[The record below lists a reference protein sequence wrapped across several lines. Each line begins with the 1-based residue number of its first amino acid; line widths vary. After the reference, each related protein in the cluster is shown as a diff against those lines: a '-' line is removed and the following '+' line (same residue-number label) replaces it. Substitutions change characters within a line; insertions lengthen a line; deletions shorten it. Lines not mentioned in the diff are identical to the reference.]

1 MPPPGQM
8 ARRKGKKRSRRRK
21 TFSLLNALEAY
32 VYATILTEGVAG
44 TSPYGFI
51 TGAADIGMKQIAGS
65 PGMREAGTSM
75 TLVGAGQISLGDI
88 ISQPDLALGQMA
100 QSFQSNLAPM
110 AIAAFGTSITFR
122 IGKRLLRGPI
132 SNINR
137 NIVKPALGA
146 GIRL

>member
-1 MPPPGQM
+1 M
-8 ARRKGKKRSRRRK
+8 ARKKKRSYRRK
-21 TFSLLNALEAY
+21 TFSVLNALEAY

-51 TGAADIGMKQIAGS
+51 TGAADLKMG
-65 PGMREAGTSM
+65 RTS
-75 TLVGAGQISLGDI
+75 TGDSSRLSQQTGWQGAGEISVGDLMLE
-88 ISQPDLALGQMA
+88 PTMALDTMA
-100 QSFQSNLAPM
+100 ANFQNNLAPM

-122 IGKRLLRGPI
+122 IGKKLLRRPI

-137 NIVKPALGA
+137 NIIKPALGA